1 MPRFLACSGGGDR
14 GIIQLGMLLE
24 MYKKCGKEAIAYDE
38 MAGISAG
45 AFTCAFMSQL
55 IPETFEREIR
65 KLIDAFLN
73 GNMTVIQPWT
83 WGGPIINFINA
94 TLYHSSIYSNAKLK
108 HLLHTWYDQQ
118 KTIVPFYVGTYNK
131 TLAQYES
138 FSSSCS
144 DMEKA
149 ILASSAIPVV
159 LPEIQ
164 IGKYHYQDGGMRHMI
179 PVPEIKHWIQR
190 TKGKKHIDIL
200 ICYPIHNVDIFTQ
213 TTVPVVRFP
222 IVNEATQ
229 MISNLMLEQMQ
240 NDLFDLSKILQVPV
254 HELTKTPTFQY
265 TREDITIRILSPTTG
280 HYHSIASMNA
290 TRNRRL
296 LQQGKHIVDRFLKF

>member
-14 GIIQLGMLLE
+14 GVIQLGMLLE

-55 IPETFEREIR
+55 TPETFEREIQ
-65 KLIDAFLN
+65 KLIDAFLH

-108 HLLHTWYDQQ
+108 HLLHTWYNQQ

-131 TLAQYES
+131 TLAQYET
-138 FSSSCS
+138 FSSSCH
-144 DMEKA
+144 DMQKV

-159 LPEIQ
+159 FPEIK
-164 IGKYHYQDGGMRHMI
+164 IGKYYYQDGECAI
-179 PVPEIKHWIQR
+179 
-190 TKGKKHIDIL
+190 
-200 ICYPIHNVDIFTQ
+200 
-213 TTVPVVRFP
+213 
-222 IVNEATQ
+222 
-229 MISNLMLEQMQ
+229 
-240 NDLFDLSKILQVPV
+240 
-254 HELTKTPTFQY
+254 
-265 TREDITIRILSPTTG
+265 
-280 HYHSIASMNA
+280 
-290 TRNRRL
+290 
-296 LQQGKHIVDRFLKF
+296 